1 MSQRYAY
8 FQHVDSSDNEQE
20 VENNEMEVAEEA
32 LVYYNY
38 QHKLYHPDDVPREES
53 PTFLEPDY
61 EVIIKG
67 VKEKRPVF
75 LNWL

>member
-1 MSQRYAY
+1 MPQRYAY

-32 LVYYNY
+32 LVYY
-38 QHKLYHPDDVPREES
+38 QHKLYHPDDVLREES
-53 PTFLEPDY
+53 PTYTGPVD

>member
-1 MSQRYAY
+1 MPQRYAY

-32 LVYYNY
+32 LEYYIGN
-38 QHKLYHPDDVPREES
+38 LYHPDDVPREES